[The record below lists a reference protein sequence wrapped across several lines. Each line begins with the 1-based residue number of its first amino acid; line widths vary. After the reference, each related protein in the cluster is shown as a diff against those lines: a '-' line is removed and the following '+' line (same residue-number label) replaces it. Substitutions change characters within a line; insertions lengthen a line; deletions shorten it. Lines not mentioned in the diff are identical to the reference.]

1 MTRNGECERLRR
13 PARVAAA
20 MVASVSSVA
29 AQAQVS
35 AQTPSGE
42 KLEEVV
48 VTGSMIKRT
57 DFETPSPIQVVT
69 SEDLQRSGYTTV
81 SEVLRNLAANGQGT
95 LSQSFNGAFAGGGS
109 GVALRGLTVGATLT
123 LIDGERTIPY
133 PLSDDAERNFVDVST
148 IPFLAVDR
156 IDVLKDGASA
166 EYGSDAIAGV
176 LNVILKKSFTGFQ
189 SSLEGGTTSRHDGTT
204 EHFTAIGGVGELA
217 ADGYNAYLAVEYRH
231 QDNILSINRRGA
243 WNTRDWTSYGGYN
256 DLRGA
261 GTTNPSDAPSPTP
274 LAAYLVNP

>member
-1 MTRNGECERLRR
+1 MTPYEIAHAIRSALAVG
-13 PARVAAA
+13 AITAASGVVALH
-20 MVASVSSVA
+20 
-29 AQAQVS
+29 AQVPTS
-35 AQTPSGE
+35 TSSGQN
-42 KLEEVV
+42 LQEVV

-123 LIDGERTIPY
+123 LIDGERMIPY
-133 PLSDDAERNFVDVST
+133 PLSDDAKRNFVDVST

-166 EYGSDAIAGV
+166 ERSEEHTSELQSQSNLV
-176 LNVILKKSFTGFQ
+176 CRLLLEKKKNKT
-189 SSLEGGTTSRHDGTT
+189 D
-204 EHFTAIGGVGELA
+204 
-217 ADGYNAYLAVEYRH
+217 
-231 QDNILSINRRGA
+231 
-243 WNTRDWTSYGGYN
+243 
-256 DLRGA
+256 
-261 GTTNPSDAPSPTP
+261 
-274 LAAYLVNP
+274 